1 MVVVMV
7 TTLVARAAPLEAIV
21 ATCTLPLATFARNCC
36 VPPRGTWAAFG
47 ETVTVTALLP
57 PPPPQPHSARA
68 ATPAAA
74 TNVLRMCPT
83 FIPVPPRDSS
93 TLKLHLQHFIRRAG
107 QTTARVRSKCPAHR
121 KPEDPKRIVE

>member
-21 ATCTLPLATFARNCC
+21 ATCTLPLATLARNCC
-36 VPPRGTWAAFG
+36 VPPRGTRATFG

-74 TNVLRMCPT
+74 RANVLRMCPT
-83 FIPVPPRDSS
+83 FIPVPPRDFFTAQAASS
-93 TLKLHLQHFIRRAG
+93 AFHRPRRPNNGAG
-107 QTTARVRSKCPAHR
+107 S
-121 KPEDPKRIVE
+121 